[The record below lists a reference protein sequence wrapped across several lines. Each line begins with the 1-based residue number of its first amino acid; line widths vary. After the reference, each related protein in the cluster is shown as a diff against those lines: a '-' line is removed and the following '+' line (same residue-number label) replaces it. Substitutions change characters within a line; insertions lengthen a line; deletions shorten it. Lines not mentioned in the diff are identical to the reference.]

1 MRKGGFIMKLNSL
14 NWTIFILFVCIIV
27 SGFLSVYVIRNA
39 NADAYGKILS
49 EEYLS
54 RCVTKEETAI
64 AIADAAF
71 KSIKNTDK
79 EFTFDAHYNESS
91 KLWQIIP
98 NDYPFCKNY
107 AYSEC
112 GIFIS
117 SFDGRVVRV
126 NL

>member
-1 MRKGGFIMKLNSL
+1 MKLNSL
-14 NWTIFILFVCIIV
+14 NWIIFILFVCVIV
-27 SGFLSVYVIRNA
+27 SGVLSVYVIRNA
-39 NADAYGKILS
+39 NADAFEKILS

-64 AIADAAF
+64 VIANATF
-71 KSIKNTDK
+71 KSVKNTDK
-79 EFTFDAHYNESS
+79 EFTFDARYDESS
-91 KLWQIIP
+91 KLWQVIP
-98 NDYPFCKNY
+98 NSYSFCNNY